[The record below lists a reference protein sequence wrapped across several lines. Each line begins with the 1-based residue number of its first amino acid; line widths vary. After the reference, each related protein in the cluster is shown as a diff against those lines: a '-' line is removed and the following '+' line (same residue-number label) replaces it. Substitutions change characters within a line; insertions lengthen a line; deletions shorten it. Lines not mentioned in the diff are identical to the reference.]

1 MLTPKPSASY
11 PPHPPAVPRS
21 SVRHGFHRCPCR
33 QSGHHGRRTPADR
46 AAPLATGPAA
56 TAPPAGAPV
65 GAGSPAAG
73 KVVFSNTCAGCH
85 AGLGTRA
92 GFGPQLAAQ
101 GLTAVVITT
110 TVENGKGQMPAGLA
124 SGQDLADVVAYVES
138 LQ

>member
-1 MLTPKPSASY
+1 VVAGALA
-11 PPHPPAVPRS
+11 
-21 SVRHGFHRCPCR
+21 
-33 QSGHHGRRTPADR
+33 
-46 AAPLATGPAA
+46 ATGCGGDSGGDSGDAASTTAPATTAPATSAPAA
-56 TAPPAGAPV
+56 TTAPASTAAAPV
-65 GAGSPAAG
+65 AAGTVAAG

-101 GLTAVVITT
+101 GLTAAVITT